1 MADTIV
7 ALVGDHVGFE
17 PENGLKGV
25 LDEHVAPTV
34 DLGPETSDPRRRSE
48 HDPEPSEA

>member
-1 MADTIV
+1 MADTTV
-7 ALVGDHVGFE
+7 ALVGDQVGFE

-34 DLGPETSDPRRRSE
+34 DLGPETSDPVD
-48 HDPEPSEA
+48 DPNMTAEPSEA